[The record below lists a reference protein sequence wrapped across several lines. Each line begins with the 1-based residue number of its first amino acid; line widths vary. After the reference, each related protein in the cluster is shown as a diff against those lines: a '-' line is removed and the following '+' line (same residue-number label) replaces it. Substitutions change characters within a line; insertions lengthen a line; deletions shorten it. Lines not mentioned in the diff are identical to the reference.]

1 MLECH
6 FSTWPILIL
15 QYCFYTFWTL
25 RKGKS
30 KQFWAILTFEIRP
43 SQAVTILAW
52 NDSIKTINFNH
63 SAILLCSCP
72 NCPKL
77 LPKSC
82 PLLLWRRRPKTFLRS
97 FRTNKS
103 TLLWRQLKLVTISS
117 AIWDGVV
124 RSTVQRR
131 LDSEKDL
138 SSCNIL
144 LDGGGVTVTWN
155 CRKLLPTPAP
165 CFGSSWAASKPI

>member
-1 MLECH
+1 MLQKGASKSLKPDWFLGPH
-6 FSTWPILIL
+6 
-15 QYCFYTFWTL
+15 YWTVVIVVKYVFINL
-25 RKGKS
+25 L
-30 KQFWAILTFEIRP
+30 W
-43 SQAVTILAW
+43 
-52 NDSIKTINFNH
+52 IKTINFNH
-63 SAILLCSCP
+63 SVILLCSCP

-82 PLLLWRRRPKTFLRS
+82 PLLLWRRPKTFLRS
-97 FRTNKS
+97 FGTNKS

-165 CFGSSWAASKPI
+165 CFGSFWAASLGYLKPA

>member
-1 MLECH
+1 MLQKGEAQSLEPDW
-6 FSTWPILIL
+6 FLGPRYWTVLIVVKYVFINL
-15 QYCFYTFWTL
+15 LW
-25 RKGKS
+25 
-30 KQFWAILTFEIRP
+30 
-43 SQAVTILAW
+43 
-52 NDSIKTINFNH
+52 IKTINFNH
-63 SAILLCSCP
+63 SVIMLCSCP

-124 RSTVQRR
+124 RSTVQQR

-165 CFGSSWAASKPI
+165 CFGSFWAASLGYLKPA

>member
-1 MLECH
+1 MLQKGEAQSLEPDWFLGPH
-6 FSTWPILIL
+6 YWTVLIVVKYVFINL
-15 QYCFYTFWTL
+15 LW
-25 RKGKS
+25 
-30 KQFWAILTFEIRP
+30 
-43 SQAVTILAW
+43 
-52 NDSIKTINFNH
+52 IKTINFNH
-63 SAILLCSCP
+63 SVIMLCSCP

-124 RSTVQRR
+124 RSTVQQR

-144 LDGGGVTVTWN
+144 LDGDGVTVTWN

-165 CFGSSWAASKPI
+165 CFGSFWAASLGYLKPA

>member
-1 MLECH
+1 MLQKGESKSLEPDWFLGPH
-6 FSTWPILIL
+6 YWTVLIVVKYVFINL
-15 QYCFYTFWTL
+15 LW
-25 RKGKS
+25 
-30 KQFWAILTFEIRP
+30 
-43 SQAVTILAW
+43 
-52 NDSIKTINFNH
+52 IKTINFNH
-63 SAILLCSCP
+63 SVIMLCSCP

-82 PLLLWRRRPKTFLRS
+82 PLLLWRRPKTFLRS

-138 SSCNIL
+138 SYCNIL

-165 CFGSSWAASKPI
+165 CFGSFWAASLGYLKPA